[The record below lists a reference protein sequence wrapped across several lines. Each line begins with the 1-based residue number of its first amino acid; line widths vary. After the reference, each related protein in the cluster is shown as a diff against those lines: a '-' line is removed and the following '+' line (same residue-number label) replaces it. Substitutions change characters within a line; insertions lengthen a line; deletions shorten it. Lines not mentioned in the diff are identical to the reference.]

1 MSDDNDDCDD
11 IDDPNDDKDD
21 ANDDNNGSDGSDGSD
36 GNDDPSDSDSD
47 DNDDF
52 FVFLPIFRGWY
63 AKCFGELVLIETLLF
78 LGNCRAVSMSV
89 YAVYVICF
97 IKPVFKETFPALD
110 DVEPISMSKFL
121 CS

>member
-21 ANDDNNGSDGSDGSD
+21 ANDDNDGSDGSD
-36 GNDDPSDSDSD
+36 GNNDPSDSD